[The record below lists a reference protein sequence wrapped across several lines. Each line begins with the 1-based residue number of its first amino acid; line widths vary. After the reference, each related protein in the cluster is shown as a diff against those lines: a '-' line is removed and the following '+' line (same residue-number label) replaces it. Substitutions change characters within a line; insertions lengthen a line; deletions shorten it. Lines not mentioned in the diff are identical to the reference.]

1 MFHKSKTVF
10 VSQLLFVFIL
20 IGVFLTLMMLLH
32 NKHYLLFS
40 FMVLLCSILPAYWKF
55 EKQPLKTQTMMFV
68 AILVAL
74 AVAGRVPFAALPSIQ
89 AASFVIIVGGI
100 SMGPELGFVTG
111 STTALVSN
119 MFMGQG
125 PWTPWQMFAW
135 GLMGLTAGLIG
146 TTKLRKNLLFMV
158 LFGGAWGFFFGW
170 IMDLWFALQYV
181 SPLSIKGFV
190 LAFANSALF
199 DLYHALSNIVLITL
213 LYQPWEKLFARLDRK
228 YQFLPTKK

>member
-20 IGVFLTLMMLLH
+20 IGVFLALMMLLH

-181 SPLSIKGFV
+181 SPLSIKGFI

-213 LYQPWEKLFARLDRK
+213 LYQPWEQLFARLDRK